1 MKKIF
6 IILLCAMLIFALP
19 ISAYAS
25 EGETTS
31 EIVTEEISITETII
45 DYVKSHIEEIL
56 VIVTI
61 CMSAFINN
69 HYRGNLKSSI
79 GKINNNAITIADNGA
94 AVAEKALVKLEEAT
108 TAMREERQHTESMLS
123 NVESFLK
130 ATKLATIE
138 LANVVAE
145 LLVLANIPN
154 SKKDELYARHMTA
167 VHELEALEEVMSNV
181 GKEA

>member
-6 IILLCAMLIFALP
+6 IIMLCAMLIFALP
-19 ISAYAS
+19 VVAYAS
-25 EGETTS
+25 ETVPTEG
-31 EIVTEEISITETII
+31 IVTEEVSITETII

-56 VIVTI
+56 VIVSI
-61 CMSAFINN
+61 FMSAFINN

-108 TAMREERQHTESMLS
+108 IAMREERQHTEGMIS
-123 NVESFLK
+123 NVETFLE
-130 ATKLATIE
+130 TTRLATIE
-138 LANVVAE
+138 LANEVAE

-154 SKKDELYARHMTA
+154 SKKDELYARHMKA
-167 VHELEALEEVMSNV
+167 VQALEEVMSND